1 MKSKCWMF
9 RIANIY
15 GSRNIQIQDPMFLNK
30 SEPKKYGFVLILGL
44 FLGSTCS
51 VLYKSV
57 PYFHMFYH
65 TDCVILSRIVFCLPN
80 KKANNVL
87 YLEKG
92 FFSWF

>member
-1 MKSKCWMF
+1 MF

-51 VLYKSV
+51 VLLQIGAILSL
-57 PYFHMFYH
+57 HMFYH
-65 TDCVILSRIVFCLPN
+65 ADCVILSRIVFCLPN